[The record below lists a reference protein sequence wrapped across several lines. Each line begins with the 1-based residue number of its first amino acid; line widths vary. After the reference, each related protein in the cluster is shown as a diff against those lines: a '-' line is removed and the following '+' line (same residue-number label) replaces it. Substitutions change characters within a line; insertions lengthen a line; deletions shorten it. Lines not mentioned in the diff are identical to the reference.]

1 MKAVILRQLGLY
13 SGYII
18 PSQHWSAVERACEE
32 EVSGKSA
39 LLVEVPVEMQQAFE
53 ATQSLGRSRLSTLRS
68 AAGLYFLVITLQ
80 IGDCQTRAVLHLA
93 EPHVCQYLTEAT
105 ASGELL
111 LGLSTED
118 DSWTHSTVLTIEP
131 ALSRHL
137 LTEPAKARHFP
148 DEEIDQQ
155 KLLVCGRLLQDTG
168 YVTFNGE
175 PPKRVSV
182 AFVRDLSRPLEFGGP
197 EAFADSGEMS

>member
-1 MKAVILRQLGLY
+1 MKAALLRQVGLHA
-13 SGYII
+13 GYII
-18 PSQHWSAVERACEE
+18 PSQHWSTVERACEE

-80 IGDCQTRAVLHLA
+80 IGDCQTRIVLHLA
-93 EPHVCQYLTEAT
+93 ELHVRQYLTEAIV
-105 ASGELL
+105 SGELL

-131 ALSRHL
+131 DVCGHL
-137 LTEPAKARHFP
+137 LKVPAGARQHLA
-148 DEEIDQQ
+148 EEVDQQ

-175 PPKRVSV
+175 PPGNVSV
-182 AFVRDLSRPLEFGGP
+182 VFVRDLSRPLEFGGP
-197 EAFADSGEMS
+197 EALADSGEMS